1 MKKLCSSAL
10 SILLAL
16 SMVVPG
22 AGVYHTNVKAD
33 DVVEKTQTGNDNGKD
48 DGKSIKGDY
57 FRQNMA
63 VLLKNNQ
70 LKTSNSEVTLTEN
83 EKGKGVLVSGKD
95 KDILNSEITID
106 KKLNFDGK
114 IVGRLSLD
122 AIAERG
128 SDITVGVFVDGGSKP
143 VGTFKLYKQ
152 RKKNDW
158 TYTKDSSIDVSG
170 LKLTGEHTV
179 SLKVLS
185 TSASKVNF
193 LIRAVEFVES
203 TVPVIYFNINEE
215 DGTIAEM
222 NASSDHSVE

>member
-1 MKKLCSSAL
+1 MRKGMKKLCSSAL

-128 SDITVGVFVDGGSKP
+128 SNITVGVFVDGGSEP
-143 VGTFKLYKQ
+143 VGTFK
-152 RKKNDW
+152 
-158 TYTKDSSIDVSG
+158 
-170 LKLTGEHTV
+170 
-179 SLKVLS
+179 
-185 TSASKVNF
+185 
-193 LIRAVEFVES
+193 
-203 TVPVIYFNINEE
+203 
-215 DGTIAEM
+215 
-222 NASSDHSVE
+222 

>member
-1 MKKLCSSAL
+1 MRKGMKKLCSSAL

-16 SMVVPG
+16 SMVAPG

-63 VLLKNNQ
+63 VLLNNNQ

-128 SDITVGVFVDGGSKP
+128 SNITVGVFVDGGSKP
-143 VGTFKLYKQ
+143 VGTFK
-152 RKKNDW
+152 
-158 TYTKDSSIDVSG
+158 
-170 LKLTGEHTV
+170 
-179 SLKVLS
+179 
-185 TSASKVNF
+185 
-193 LIRAVEFVES
+193 
-203 TVPVIYFNINEE
+203 
-215 DGTIAEM
+215 
-222 NASSDHSVE
+222 